1 MRLSDLRPVGR
12 IIAAVLCLL
21 LPARVPAAVAQ
32 PPAERIL
39 ASETSER
46 MLADS
51 QLIFDT
57 NLGLVERATEE
68 AVLEALDGL
77 RLPPGSEIRLH
88 SLTNHQAAWFVE
100 DHIARFLSDRGFK
113 IFLAKK
119 TTADPAGGATGA
131 AGTPA
136 TGGGATGGSLAD
148 MVAAQSGGAPRPD
161 TTGAASDTT
170 GAAADTTGTFEER
183 EQAEDPPSQTLS
195 TIPGPGG
202 PGPRRA
208 ANGSAAA
215 VQEVLNPVPEGE
227 GLVLTFRLIEFGVT
241 YHDTWRRG
249 FLGQKVVERLASVN
263 VYCRLVSG
271 SAENVLWVS
280 GGKSE
285 RLDIVPKSKLDL
297 LEGQPNS
304 YPFDAPTLP
313 PQPFSRILEPA
324 LVAGIIGG
332 LVFLFY
338 SNQN

>member
-1 MRLSDLRPVGR
+1 MRLSDLRPPGR
-12 IIAAVLCLL
+12 LLAALL
-21 LPARVPAAVAQ
+21 ALVVAGAEGRALAQ

-39 ASETSER
+39 ADDSATR
-46 MLADS
+46 ALADTE
-51 QLIFDT
+51 LIFDT

-68 AVLEALDGL
+68 AVFKALDGL

-88 SLTNHQAAWFVE
+88 SLTNHEAAWFVE
-100 DHIARFLSDRGFK
+100 DFIARFLSDRGFK
-113 IFLAKK
+113 VFLVKQDA
-119 TTADPAGGATGA
+119 AGAGA
-131 AGTPA
+131 AAPR
-136 TGGGATGGSLAD
+136 GAGAPSAGGSLAD
-148 MVAAQSGGAPRPD
+148 AIAAQARADS
-161 TTGAASDTT
+161 AA
-170 GAAADTTGTFEER
+170 AAADTTGAAVNER
-183 EQAEDPPSQTLS
+183 DQPDEPPSNVT
-195 TIPGPGG
+195 PGPGG
-202 PGPRRA
+202 PGPRARA
-208 ANGSAAA
+208 GGAGAAPGA
-215 VQEVLNPVPEGE
+215 PEVLNPVPEGE

-241 YHDTWRRG
+241 YHDSWRRG

-271 SAENVLWVS
+271 SAENVLWVG

-297 LEGQPNS
+297 LEGQGSS
-304 YPFDAPTLP
+304 YPFKRPELP

>member
-1 MRLSDLRPVGR
+1 MRLSDLRPAGR
-12 IIAAVLCLL
+12 IFAAALWLL
-21 LPARVPAAVAQ
+21 LPARVPAALAQ

-39 ASETSER
+39 SSEASER
-46 MLADS
+46 ILADS

-57 NLGLVERATEE
+57 NLGLVERATQE

-100 DHIARFLSDRGFK
+100 DHIARFLSDRGYK

-119 TTADPAGGATGA
+119 PTADPAGGATGGAGA
-131 AGTPA
+131 ATP
-136 TGGGATGGSLAD
+136 GGAPSGGSLAD
-148 MVAAQSGGAPRPD
+148 AVAAQSGGTPPADSARALAD
-161 TTGAASDTT
+161 GA
-170 GAAADTTGTFEER
+170 GAVADTTGTSEER
-183 EQAEDPPSQTLS
+183 EQSDDPTSEKYTS
-195 TIPGPGG
+195 TPGPGG

-208 ANGSAAA
+208 GAGNTA
-215 VQEVLNPVPEGE
+215 VVPEVLNPVPEGE

-271 SAENVLWVS
+271 NAENVLWVS

-304 YPFDAPTLP
+304 YPFAAPVLP